1 MRRLG
6 ALSDE
11 ATPVF
16 ADLGD
21 AAPDINRM
29 IIELGPFSK
38 LGIPA
43 VESLGDASVI
53 GTPAIKDALP
63 VTKDLRRVAK
73 ISKPVGTTAAAV
85 LESFKRGRGVQR
97 LLDYVFYQ
105 VAAVNGFD
113 SFGHYLRARLILNT
127 CSRYYTAP
135 VDGCSARF
143 ASVEPRRPRARAPR
157 RPATPT
163 RSSAARP
170 PRCRA
175 RTPTASRHCLG
186 QRPRHRFA
194 HRSR

>member
-6 ALSDE
+6 GLSDE

-135 VDGCSARF
+135 VDGCSP
-143 ASVEPRRPRARAPR
+143 ASPRRPRRPRARAPR
-157 RPATPT
+157 RRATAT
-163 RSSAARP
+163 RSSAARW

-175 RTPTASRHCLG
+175 RTPTSRIASA
-186 QRPRHRFA
+186 PRHRFA